1 MNELWPELTRERAAA
16 NLQVRLSELRKALRS
31 VGEADRLCTRA
42 PGYLLRVAADE
53 LDAVQFQR
61 RAASGREAL
70 GNDDAASAVRL
81 LDQAL
86 ALWRGPALADLE
98 DAQFASREQARLEEE
113 RLAALESRV
122 DAQLACGRHQET
134 VAELEALTSTHPLR
148 ERFWAQRLLALYRA
162 GRQADALRVYRE
174 LRSTLVDQLGI
185 EPGPEL
191 RELHA
196 RILRHDAQLK
206 YRPASSKSDGRAQP
220 QTHYVES
227 GGVHIAYQVLG
238 AGERD
243 ILFVPGLMSH
253 LELAWEDPETSE
265 FYSRPGGLG
274 RLILFDKRDTGLSDR
289 APSDST
295 LEERM
300 SDVQAVM
307 NAVSSDRAILF
318 GYSEGA
324 PMSILF
330 AATYPD
336 KVSSLILGS
345 GFARWFPAP
354 DYRCGPAAEQVY
366 ASMREIATHRWG
378 HGATIDWYLPS
389 RSSSSH
395 ARELLGRFER
405 IAISPSAFLRML
417 RMIAETDVRAV
428 LPAIHVPT
436 LVIQR
441 LGDRINP
448 PFYGRYLASHIAGAR
463 YFEQPG
469 DHVLRFAGGGDLDL
483 LFAEIED
490 FLAAAPPADDQAR
503 VLATILVAEEMGD
516 AANKAD
522 APDPRPARQLDAD
535 IATTRQLVRSH
546 RGRVLNSAGA
556 SLLATFDAP
565 GQAIRCAAAIRD
577 DAAAL
582 GIELRAGIHTGE
594 VDLVGEEI
602 DGTSIRFATRV
613 ATLARPTEI
622 LVSRTVKD
630 LVVGSGIAFA
640 DRGSHE
646 LILGA
651 DRWPLY
657 AVTGV

>member
-1 MNELWPELTRERAAA
+1 MRASVTAGHFGAPTVRLRLAYRRSDTLCGVRRAPSGSSRFTGVRWSSTSLAPLSSYLAGGRSRSAARGPDPCWHYCWTNANAVVSADRLVNELWPELTRERAAA

-265 FYSRPGGLG
+265 FYSRPG
-274 RLILFDKRDTGLSDR
+274 
-289 APSDST
+289 A
-295 LEERM
+295 
-300 SDVQAVM
+300 
-307 NAVSSDRAILF
+307 
-318 GYSEGA
+318 
-324 PMSILF
+324 
-330 AATYPD
+330 
-336 KVSSLILGS
+336 
-345 GFARWFPAP
+345 W
-354 DYRCGPAAEQVY
+354 
-366 ASMREIATHRWG
+366 
-378 HGATIDWYLPS
+378 
-389 RSSSSH
+389 
-395 ARELLGRFER
+395 
-405 IAISPSAFLRML
+405 
-417 RMIAETDVRAV
+417 
-428 LPAIHVPT
+428 
-436 LVIQR
+436 
-441 LGDRINP
+441 
-448 PFYGRYLASHIAGAR
+448 
-463 YFEQPG
+463 
-469 DHVLRFAGGGDLDL
+469 
-483 LFAEIED
+483 
-490 FLAAAPPADDQAR
+490 
-503 VLATILVAEEMGD
+503 
-516 AANKAD
+516 
-522 APDPRPARQLDAD
+522 
-535 IATTRQLVRSH
+535 
-546 RGRVLNSAGA
+546 
-556 SLLATFDAP
+556 
-565 GQAIRCAAAIRD
+565 
-577 DAAAL
+577 
-582 GIELRAGIHTGE
+582 
-594 VDLVGEEI
+594 
-602 DGTSIRFATRV
+602 DG
-613 ATLARPTEI
+613 
-622 LVSRTVKD
+622 
-630 LVVGSGIAFA
+630 
-640 DRGSHE
+640 
-646 LILGA
+646 
-651 DRWPLY
+651 
-657 AVTGV
+657 